1 MEGLENEEDNQKG
14 MGDPAEVLMQRG
26 EYLRQ
31 LRQLEQDDERQ
42 RNEEPVHEN
51 NQFADQVDVLPDSER
66 RVLRYESYLLH
77 QSFYDDLKHVDYEY
91 VDFGSNLYEDS
102 HTTARQLIIE
112 QDKSL
117 GKGGL
122 VSEMK
127 HIL

>member
-1 MEGLENEEDNQKG
+1 MEGLENEEDNQEG
-14 MGDPAEVLMQRG
+14 MEDPAEVFMQRG

-31 LRQLEQDDERQ
+31 LRQLEQEDERQ
-42 RNEEPVHEN
+42 RNEEPFHEN
-51 NQFADQVDVLPDSER
+51 NQFADQVDVLPDSKR

-77 QSFYDDLKHVDYEY
+77 QSYYDDLKHVDYEY

-102 HTTARQLIIE
+102 HTAARQLIIE